1 MHKIKEIV
9 PNMDGNTKQIHT
21 EFSEQ
26 EVSGQCPETFQAALL
41 YTYSMAQSVSR
52 ARTWILCN

>member
-1 MHKIKEIV
+1 
-9 PNMDGNTKQIHT
+9 MDGNTKQIHT